1 MNIVVIMDIYHH
13 LKFERDT
20 IPNQNVRDSSSLTTQ
35 MSNYLS
41 RKWERPRSMKKL
53 DNNRLSNSSPNHY
66 MIEKLF
72 AEEVRAAE
80 IYEKLDN
87 NRLSNPSQ
95 NHYMIEKKIWMPKK
109 KTFTIKQKVSRLRL
123 YKIRVL
129 KYCVKKIKHYLR
141 HLNNENENKVLSYC
155 EALRYM

>member
-1 MNIVVIMDIYHH
+1 
-13 LKFERDT
+13 
-20 IPNQNVRDSSSLTTQ
+20 
-35 MSNYLS
+35 
-41 RKWERPRSMKKL
+41 
-53 DNNRLSNSSPNHY
+53 

-129 KYCVKKIKHYLR
+129 KYCVKK
-141 HLNNENENKVLSYC
+141 
-155 EALRYM
+155 